1 MTRRK
6 DTGAEPQD
14 QQDAVDA
21 QVTEAMAATMPEAP
35 AAEDRPLEIP
45 LADPAEQ
52 TAPLPSAPPARRSG
66 VLGPL
71 LGGALAALGG
81 FGLSHFN
88 VFGLAAPDSSV
99 EVAAL
104 GQRLDVTLAELQ
116 AGQTDLDK
124 GLRQGIDGLAGRV
137 AVLETAPEADV
148 SGLAALEQR
157 LRVIEALPVGGEA
170 STAALATQL
179 AELERRIAALPTDA
193 ADTAKIDAA
202 LARLTAAEAEAVAR
216 AAEAAALAEATAR
229 ARALEVL
236 VTAVA
241 SGAGF
246 ESELAAVADPD
257 LQAALAP
264 HVAGVTS
271 LAQLQADFP
280 QAARAVLQLAR
291 AADTEAGWGTR
302 LLDFLGA
309 QTGARSLTPQEGADP
324 DAILS
329 RAEFALA
336 EGRLPDALG
345 ELQAL
350 DPAIRAPL
358 ETWIAAAG
366 ARVAVDAA
374 LAGAM

>member
-14 QQDAVDA
+14 TQDAAKA
-21 QVTEAMAATMPEAP
+21 QVTEALAAAMPEAP
-35 AAEDRPLEIP
+35 AAEDLQPEIP
-45 LADPAEQ
+45 LA
-52 TAPLPSAPPARRSG
+52 TALAAPEPPARRSG

-88 VFGLAAPDSSV
+88 VFDLAAPDTSA

-104 GQRLDVTLAELQ
+104 GQRLDATLEELDQ
-116 AGQTDLDK
+116 
-124 GLRQGIDGLAGRV
+124 GLRQRIDGLADRV
-137 AVLETAPEADV
+137 AALEAAPELDL
-148 SGLAALEQR
+148 SGLAALDQR
-157 LRVIEALPVGGEA
+157 LQAIEALPAGDGA
-170 STAALATQL
+170 STAAIAAQL

-193 ADTAKIDAA
+193 AGSAQIDDA
-202 LARLTAAEAEAVAR
+202 LARLTAAEAEAEAR
-216 AAEAAALAEATAR
+216 AAEAAALAEATAQ

-236 VTAVA
+236 ATAVA
-241 SGAGF
+241 SGARF

-264 HVAGVTS
+264 HLAGVAS
-271 LAQLQADFP
+271 QAQLQADFP
-280 QAARAVLQLAR
+280 EAARAVLQLAR

-309 QTGARSLTPQEGADP
+309 QTGARSLTPREGTDP

-329 RAEFALA
+329 RAEFALT

-358 ETWIAAAG
+358 EPWIAAAG

-374 LAGAM
+374 VAGAM